1 MKRTNLLQHL
11 NLENTYVKYRYN
23 ELLASHTKLQTE
35 ISDLNRKLDQL
46 YKNHANTIILL
57 QEKNHHFSQII
68 DEKSQHIR
76 NIMDH
81 KQSIRDLLFDDE
93 ESGLTFSS
101 SADNPRR
108 GLYKDDLGFEG
119 NTLMAKPS
127 TCFLDPLSRIPKGNP
142 TTDELPVGFSKPS
155 N

>member
-23 ELLASHTKLQTE
+23 ELLVSHTKLQNE

-57 QEKNHHFSQII
+57 QDKNHHFSQII

-81 KQSIRDLLFDDE
+81 KQSVRELLFDDD
-93 ESGLTFSS
+93 ESGLTFSL
-101 SADNPRR
+101 SADNHRR
-108 GLYKDDLGFEG
+108 GLSKDE
-119 NTLMAKPS
+119 P
-127 TCFLDPLSRIPKGNP
+127 
-142 TTDELPVGFSKPS
+142 PVGFSKPS
-155 N
+155 LRSE

>member
-11 NLENTYVKYRYN
+11 NIENTYVKYKYN

-57 QEKNHHFSQII
+57 QEKNQHFSQII

-93 ESGLTFSS
+93 KSELTFSLRS
-101 SADNPRR
+101 
-108 GLYKDDLGFEG
+108 E
-119 NTLMAKPS
+119 
-127 TCFLDPLSRIPKGNP
+127 
-142 TTDELPVGFSKPS
+142 
-155 N
+155 